1 MNAKTARASRVVS
14 AVMTTLGLLG
24 LGVLVVSKDHTAAAA
39 PGANATVRPAR
50 SFDSIADKAARSRA
64 LFHEA
69 GKVLQHPRCVNCHP
83 SGDQPLQG
91 SGEPHLPA
99 VVRGEDGFGA
109 TALRCNTCHQS
120 ENYEPSGLPGHPS
133 WHVAPLSMAWQ
144 GKTLGEICAQIKDPQ
159 RNGGMDMA
167 KLHEHM
173 AHDTLVGWG
182 FQPGHNREPA
192 PGTQARLGEL
202 IQAWIDTGAECPT
215 P

>member
-1 MNAKTARASRVVS
+1 MKQKTSRTKPVVT
-14 AVMTTLGLLG
+14 ATIFALGLLG
-24 LGVLVVSKDHTAAAA
+24 LSSWLLHDDQTASAR
-39 PGANATVRPAR
+39 ANATLRPPG
-50 SFDSIADKAARSRA
+50 SFGSIADKAARSRA
-64 LFHEA
+64 LFQEA
-69 GKVLQHPRCVNCHP
+69 GKVLLHERCVNCHP

-91 SGEPHLPA
+91 KGEPHLPG

-109 TALRCNTCHQS
+109 TALRCNTCHQD
-120 ENYEPSGLPGHPS
+120 ENYEASGLPGHPK

-144 GKTLGEICAQIKDPQ
+144 GKTLGEICAQIKDPA
-159 RNGGMDMA
+159 RNGGMDLP

-182 FQPGHNREPA
+182 WNPGKDREPA
-192 PGTQARLGEL
+192 PGTQQRLGEL